1 MENFLPCDI
10 CYDSN
15 RMLHELSCCNNTKHI
30 CQSCLDSLIRK
41 KCPWCRSAL
50 DQSLFS
56 EILVSHSAPL
66 PETSWGEFFEVEAN
80 RDFNEISPQEYASSR
95 ILRRQI
101 NSIRRRYLTETN
113 NRNRYANNLT
123 GQERRSAR
131 RRQRRQLRD
140 YARQVQNN
148 YQDDEIFL
156 FEI

>member
-1 MENFLPCDI
+1 MENFLSCDI

-30 CQSCLDSLIRK
+30 CQYCLDSLIRK
-41 KCPWCRSAL
+41 NCPWCRSVL
-50 DQSLFS
+50 DHSLFS
-56 EILVSHSAPL
+56 EILVSQSAPL
-66 PETSWGEFFEVEAN
+66 QETSWGEFFQLESN
-80 RDFNEISPQEYASSR
+80 RNYNEISPQEYASSR

-113 NRNRYANNLT
+113 NRNRYSDNLT
-123 GQERRSAR
+123 GPERRSAR

-140 YARQVQNN
+140 YAREIQNN
-148 YQDDEIFL
+148 YQDEIFH